1 MLQRSDALL
10 INVELVDTRDK
21 RQVWGKQ
28 YRRMLTDIFA
38 VQKEIAVEISAALR
52 LHYQAKLLQDI
63 LEVISPK
70 SKKLISTFY
79 SELFKRYPQ
88 VKPLFRNTDMAAQ
101 NQKLLQSLTLI
112 VQNAENPEF
121 LVPYLERL
129 GKAHVTYGAKAAHY
143 DAVGDGLLRALTV
156 TAGRMWNEELT
167 VAWSEAYSTAAG
179 IMKRSTGKPG
189 RAQTSRPG
197 VA

>member
-1 MLQRSDALL
+1 MDTNSPLLSSIILGISIALFALVSLAGASISSVRRERLQR
-10 INVELVDTRDK
+10 
-21 RQVWGKQ
+21 
-28 YRRMLTDIFA
+28 LTM
-38 VQKEIAVEISAALR
+38 
-52 LHYQAKLLQDI
+52 
-63 LEVISPK
+63 
-70 SKKLISTFY
+70 
-79 SELFKRYPQ
+79 
-88 VKPLFRNTDMAAQ
+88 FRNTDMAAQ

-143 DAVGDGLLRALTV
+143 DAVGDCLLRALTV

-179 IMKRSTGKPG
+179 IMKRSTGEPG